1 VRSAGTL
8 KQFSISTAREAAEE
22 SSPRSLAN
30 LRLSVAVGFETPVL
44 RPKPIK
50 GEPAQGKDS
59 QFLAVVGNLVGGEA
73 WIAWVLFVC
82 LFANQ
87 NPDPLAKKRLFFSL
101 RLCQILV
108 KRRRY

>member
-1 VRSAGTL
+1 MRATIEL
-8 KQFSISTAREAAEE
+8 EWATE
-22 SSPRSLAN
+22 SLPRSLAN

-73 WIAWVLFVC
+73 WIAWILFDC
-82 LFANQ
+82 LLANQ

-108 KRRRY
+108 ERRRY